1 MDNLT
6 IRDGKISDV
15 NIIVRFQKDM
25 AKETENKVLIDDDIN
40 KGVMS
45 VFNEDNKGCLLY
57 TSPSPRD

>member
-15 NIIVRFQKDM
+15 NTIVRFQKDM
-25 AKETENKVLIDDDIN
+25 AMETENRVLMDDDIN

-45 VFNEDNKGCLLY
+45 VFNEKNKGE
-57 TSPSPRD
+57 RIG

>member
-25 AKETENKVLIDDDIN
+25 AMETENKVLIDDDIN

-45 VFNEDNKGCLLY
+45 VFNDDNKGFYLVAQ
-57 TSPSPRD
+57 

>member
-25 AKETENKVLIDDDIN
+25 AMETENKVLMDDDIN

-45 VFNEDNKGCLLY
+45 VFNEDN
-57 TSPSPRD
+57 